1 MENQKNSR
9 GLNIGLWIAQI
20 ILGAMFTMAG
30 IMKATQPAEALMEA
44 IPWANAT
51 PIALL
56 RFIGISELLGGLGLL
71 LPSFLRFKPRLS
83 VWAAIGLMT
92 VMLLAALFHVS
103 RAEYSDIGMNILL
116 MSIAAFIAW
125 GRSKKVP
132 ISARY

>member
-1 MENQKNSR
+1 MENQKNNT

-20 ILGAMFTMAG
+20 ILGVLFTMAG
-30 IMKATQPAEALMEA
+30 IMKATQPVEALLEA

-51 PIALL
+51 PIGLL

-71 LPSFLRFKPRLS
+71 LLSLLRFKPRLS

-92 VMLLAALFHVS
+92 VMLLAAVFHVS
-103 RAEYSDIGMNILL
+103 RAEFSAMGVNILL

-132 ISARY
+132 ISAR

>member
-30 IMKATQPAEALMEA
+30 IMKATQPAEALMEV

-51 PIALL
+51 PIALV
-56 RFIGISELLGGLGLL
+56 RFIGVSELLGGLGLL
-71 LPSFLRFKPRLS
+71 LPSLLKFKPRLS
-83 VWAAIGLMT
+83 VWPAIGLMT
-92 VMLLAALFHVS
+92 VMLLAAVFHVS
-103 RAEYSDIGMNILL
+103 RAEYSDIGMNVVL

-132 ISARY
+132 ISAR

>member
-30 IMKATQPAEALMEA
+30 IMKATQPAEALMEV

-51 PIALL
+51 PIALV
-56 RFIGISELLGGLGLL
+56 RFIGVSELLGGLGLL
-71 LPSFLRFKPRLS
+71 LPSLLRLKPRLS

-92 VMLLAALFHVS
+92 VMLLAALFHVI
-103 RAEYSDIGMNILL
+103 RAEYSDIGMNVLL

-132 ISARY
+132 ISAR